1 MGNEMIITTTKINT
15 GSIVLDKDINKINT
29 EINNGNRA
37 SHEIAR
43 TLNKIKVEEN
53 WKVTGYD
60 SFSDFA
66 EGFFKISKS
75 QASRLCAVAQK
86 FLNTPKYETYKIS
99 QLTEM
104 IHADDKMLE
113 YIQPTMTSKEI
124 RDYIN
129 GAKQIEDKTKK
140 PTEDKLTEDK
150 PIDDKS
156 TEDKPTEE
164 TTTEQAK
171 NEVNTE
177 FGYINTDTTIS
188 EEYVYEEITK
198 GDGYE
203 VSKNKIGTYHADCSD
218 ISALNRLV
226 AYIKKHNPKATAIRV
241 TFEELPEQ
249 ENEQETLENNG

>member
-29 EINNGNRA
+29 EINNGNKA

-86 FLNTPKYETYKIS
+86 FLNTPKYEAYKIS

-124 RDYIN
+124 RNYIN
-129 GAKQIEDKTKK
+129 GAKQLE
-140 PTEDKLTEDK
+140 
-150 PIDDKS
+150 DKS
-156 TEDKPTEE
+156 TKTAEETPTQETPIQDNPTEE
-164 TTTEQAK
+164 TPITEQAV
-171 NEVNTE
+171 NED
-177 FGYINTDTTIS
+177 TDTVIP
-188 EEYVYEEITK
+188 EEYVYEEIAK

-203 VSKNKIGTYHADCSD
+203 VSKNRIGTYHVDCTD
-218 ISALNRLV
+218 ISALNRVVSYL
-226 AYIKKHNPKATAIRV
+226 KKHNPKAMSIRV

-249 ENEQETLENNG
+249 ETEQETPTTNG

>member
-1 MGNEMIITTTKINT
+1 MSNEMIITTTKINT
-15 GSIVLDKDINKINT
+15 GSLVLDKDINKINT
-29 EINNGNRA
+29 EINNGNKA

-66 EGFFKISKS
+66 EGYFKISKS

-86 FLNTPKYETYKIS
+86 FLNTPKYEMYKIS

-129 GAKQIEDKTKK
+129 GAKQIEDKSTK
-140 PTEDKLTEDK
+140 T
-150 PIDDKS
+150 
-156 TEDKPTEE
+156 TEE
-164 TTTEQAK
+164 TTTEETTTTEQAK
-171 NEVNTE
+171 NEVNE
-177 FGYINTDTTIS
+177 QFGYIDTDTVIP

-203 VSKNKIGTYHADCSD
+203 VSKNKIGTYHVDCTD
-218 ISALNRLV
+218 ISALNRVVSYL
-226 AYIKKHNPKATAIRV
+226 KKHNPKATSIRV
-241 TFEELPEQ
+241 TFEEISEQ
-249 ENEQETLENNG
+249 ENEQEKPETNG